1 MGKKKNNR
9 NKDKPLFFN
18 EDFNETA
25 KLYSHANEHVSE
37 IVDSMGRI
45 DSCLTVA
52 SSGDQLLNLLAKD
65 VYHIDTF
72 DINQY
77 ANYYINLRLAG
88 ILGIRNID
96 ELWEFLLRVNYKGF
110 QDAIPYLDDKSL
122 QFWNYVFSKFSPN
135 ELLFN
140 VFRGDYEDIDIIHDN
155 NYFDTFVLTDIKQM
169 VKRLE
174 RTHFNTHL
182 LALDNCLKDK
192 KYDVIYLSNIYDY
205 VNTKKFLRF
214 LRILRNHL
222 TKNGKLYYS
231 YQYEIDKDDDV
242 LSLLQKKDTKDE
254 YSDEDYEEFK
264 DIIDETEIIKTKSL
278 SKCGLPDGMLVLNK

>member
-1 MGKKKNNR
+1 MSKKKNNR
-9 NKDKPLFFN
+9 NKDKPLFFDD
-18 EDFNETA
+18 DFNETA
-25 KLYSHANEHVSE
+25 KLYSHTNEHVSE

-52 SSGDQLLNLLAKD
+52 SSGDQLLNLLTKD

-77 ANYYINLRLAG
+77 TNYYINLRLAG

-155 NYFDTFVLTDIKQM
+155 NYFDTFFLTDIKQM

-222 TKNGKLYYS
+222 
-231 YQYEIDKDDDV
+231 
-242 LSLLQKKDTKDE
+242 
-254 YSDEDYEEFK
+254 
-264 DIIDETEIIKTKSL
+264 IKMVNYTIVIN
-278 SKCGLPDGMLVLNK
+278 MR